1 MTLRAL
7 TWLLSLALHGAFV
20 AIFFVTPGGAALD
33 TGTGD
38 DMLVV
43 EQGIAIEGFAQLGE
57 AETTT
62 PEVEAPT
69 EISEARPPL
78 EEVKPVEED
87 VQHVIGSE
95 SGPEQ
100 EKIAKEPEP
109 EKIEEPHPQQVATT
123 EQTEIAVEEER
134 ASGAKKSGGDTT
146 AVSEY
151 RGKLYQLIEKK
162 KVNPSS
168 REVGTVVVRFKVD
181 SSGQVVSREVT
192 ASSGSKTLD
201 EAAVASIDRAA
212 PFPPMPGEIASAPMV
227 VSVPFKFSVR

>member
-7 TWLLSLALHGAFV
+7 TWLLSFALHGAF
-20 AIFFVTPGGAALD
+20 AALFFITPGGAALD
-33 TGTGD
+33 TGEGD

-43 EQGIAIEGFAQLGE
+43 EQGIAIEGFSQLGE
-57 AETTT
+57 AEMTT

-78 EEVKPVEED
+78 EEVKPIEED

-100 EKIAKEPEP
+100 EKVVKEPEP
-109 EKIEEPHPQQVATT
+109 EKVEQPHPEQIATA
-123 EQTEIAVEEER
+123 EQTEIAVEEQR
-134 ASGAKKSGGDTT
+134 ASSQKKSGGNTT
-146 AVSEY
+146 AASAY
-151 RGKLYQLIEKK
+151 RGKLYQHLEKK
-162 KVNPSS
+162 KVNPRS
-168 REVGTVVVRFKVD
+168 REAGTVVVRLTVD
-181 SSGQVVSREVT
+181 SSGQLVSREVT
-192 ASSGSKTLD
+192 ASSGSKVLD
-201 EAAVASIDRAA
+201 DAAVASVDKAA

>member
-1 MTLRAL
+1 
-7 TWLLSLALHGAFV
+7 
-20 AIFFVTPGGAALD
+20 VTPGGAALD
-33 TGTGD
+33 SGSGD
-38 DMLVV
+38 DMFIV
-43 EQGIAIEGFAQLGE
+43 EQGIAIEGFAQLGN
-57 AETTT
+57 AEVTTE
-62 PEVEAPT
+62 EVEAPA

-100 EKIAKEPEP
+100 EKIVKEPEP
-109 EKIEEPHPQQVATT
+109 EKVEEPHPQQIATA
-123 EQTEIAVEEER
+123 EQTEIAVEEQR

-151 RGKLYQLIEKK
+151 RGKLYQHLERK
-162 KVNPSS
+162 KVNPRS
-168 REVGTVVVRFKVD
+168 REAGTVVVRFTVD

-192 ASSGSKTLD
+192 ESSGSKMLD
-201 EAAVASIDRAA
+201 DAAVASIDKAA
-212 PFPPMPGEIASAPMV
+212 PFPPMPGDIASAPMV

>member
-1 MTLRAL
+1 MPLRVITSA
-7 TWLLSLALHGAFV
+7 LSLALHGAFV
-20 AIFFVTPGGAALD
+20 ALFFVTPGGAALD
-33 TGTGD
+33 SGSGD
-38 DMLVV
+38 DMFIV

-100 EKIAKEPEP
+100 EKIVKEPEP
-109 EKIEEPHPQQVATT
+109 EKIEEPHPKQVATL
-123 EQTEIAVEEER
+123 EQTEVAVEEQK
-134 ASGAKKSGGDTT
+134 ASGAKKTGGDTT
-146 AVSEY
+146 AASEY
-151 RGKLYQLIEKK
+151 RGKLYQHLERK
-162 KVNPSS
+162 KVNPRS
-168 REVGTVVVRFKVD
+168 REAGTVVVRFTVD

-192 ASSGSKTLD
+192 ASSGSKMLD
-201 EAAVASIDRAA
+201 DAAVASIDKAA

>member
-1 MTLRAL
+1 MTLRAI

-33 TGTGD
+33 SGAGD
-38 DMLVV
+38 DMLIV
-43 EQGIAIEGFAQLGE
+43 EQGISIEGFSQRGE

-100 EKIAKEPEP
+100 EKVVHEPEP
-109 EKIEEPHPQQVATT
+109 EKIEEPHPQQIATT
-123 EQTEIAVEEER
+123 EQTEIAVEEQR
-134 ASGAKKSGGDTT
+134 ASGSKKSGGNTT
-146 AVSEY
+146 AASEY
-151 RGKLYQLIEKK
+151 RGKLYAHLERKK
-162 KVNPSS
+162 INPRS
-168 REVGTVVVRFKVD
+168 REAGTVIVRFTVD
-181 SSGQVVSREVT
+181 AAGQVVSREVAT
-192 ASSGSKTLD
+192 SSGSKTLD
-201 EAAVASIDRAA
+201 EAAVASIDKAA
-212 PFPPMPGEIASAPMV
+212 PFPPMPGDIASAPMV